1 MNHYDTNKNGALV
14 NTAPLFA
21 SVWLALFNELRKSY
35 MERRLESANNTRHPE
50 VNEKS

>member
-1 MNHYDTNKNGALV
+1 MNHYEANTNGGLV

-35 MERRLESANNTRHPE
+35 LEHRLETANNTRHPE
-50 VNEKS
+50 ANEKS